1 MSFKSGYEFRNLW
14 ENELEIIKKT
24 NGLNIWKLSWSVNI
38 EALLAPCMSNI
49 LFHGLLLS
57 LKDYS

>member
-38 EALLAPCMSNI
+38 EALLAPYMSNI
-49 LFHGLLLS
+49 LFHGLLLG